1 MENCSNPPV
10 IPRPAATVIL
20 VRPREGGGVLV
31 YMTRRSSSARF
42 MPGAYVFPGG
52 AVDAE
57 DRSAAMRARLRGT
70 VEGIGDEFAVA
81 ALRELFEEAGV
92 LIACDGEGRAVS
104 LAPERL
110 AALRDEY
117 SNGTPFAAL
126 MEREGLFLDARELAY
141 YSNWITPIAEPLR
154 FDTHFFIATAPA
166 GQIASAD
173 AAEVHDGIWIEP
185 FVSLARAGTSEMS
198 IPFPTRKHLERLTQ
212 FDDVATLFAHAR
224 GRRVAAITPVI
235 GRDGEREL
243 ITGAEVW

>member
-1 MENCSNPPV
+1 LENGSSSPV
-10 IPRPAATVIL
+10 VPRPAATVVL
-20 VRPREGGGVLV
+20 VRAGENGGVLV
-31 YMTRRSSSARF
+31 YMTRRSARARF

-52 AVDAE
+52 AVDAQ
-57 DRSAAMRARLRGT
+57 DRSAAMLARLRGS
-70 VEGIGDEFAVA
+70 VAGAGDELAVA

-92 LIACDGEGRAVS
+92 LIATDGEGRAVS

-110 AALRDEY
+110 ATLRDEY

-173 AAEVHDGIWIEP
+173 AAEVHDGVWIGP
-185 FVSLARAGTSEMS
+185 AIALARAEAGEMTV
-198 IPFPTRKHLERLTQ
+198 PFPTRKHLERLAP
-212 FDDVATLFAHAR
+212 FDDIPALLAHAR
-224 GRRVAAITPVI
+224 ARRVTAITPVI
-235 GRDGEREL
+235 RQDGEREL